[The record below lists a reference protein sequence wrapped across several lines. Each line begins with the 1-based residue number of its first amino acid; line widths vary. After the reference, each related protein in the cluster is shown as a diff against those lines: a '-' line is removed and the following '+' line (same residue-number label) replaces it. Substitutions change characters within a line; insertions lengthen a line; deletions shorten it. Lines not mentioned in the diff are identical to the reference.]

1 MRTVKNGGALLG
13 TRMAQPPPP
22 RDDARQQRLAAAL
35 RANLQRRKAKARALE
50 AESPAEPPAPP
61 DA

>member
-1 MRTVKNGGALLG
+1 
-13 TRMAQPPPP
+13 MAQPPPP

-50 AESPAEPPAPP
+50 ADSPAEPPPP
-61 DA
+61 ADA